1 MSVVAELFDKAG
13 DLILRLWDR
22 GQYFFWAV
30 ASVGTAIL
38 AVLSAGW
45 WFGLGNAPD
54 LFRAYGFP
62 ALILA
67 LCGAVFGIW
76 RKLEDRSKPSLSLI
90 PDEAQSFWAQ
100 SRQQDG
106 RVTTQFCF
114 RMQATNLTDEPVKL
128 SALKLIRP
136 RIKRGVNELAR
147 HVMTRHHAD
156 NVYGFEFAITPKSI
170 SKTSCDIILD
180 KPVGKPGATIT
191 AVVAVSDQRG
201 RWHKVKFQ
209 KLR

>member
-1 MSVVAELFDKAG
+1 
-13 DLILRLWDR
+13 
-22 GQYFFWAV
+22 
-30 ASVGTAIL
+30 VGTAIL

-114 RMQATNLTDEPVKL
+114 RMQATNLTDEL
-128 SALKLIRP
+128 S
-136 RIKRGVNELAR
+136 
-147 HVMTRHHAD
+147 
-156 NVYGFEFAITPKSI
+156 S
-170 SKTSCDIILD
+170 
-180 KPVGKPGATIT
+180 
-191 AVVAVSDQRG
+191 
-201 RWHKVKFQ
+201 FQ
-209 KLR
+209 P

>member
-67 LCGAVFGIW
+67 LCGTVFGIW
-76 RKLEDRSKPSLSLI
+76 RKLEDRSR
-90 PDEAQSFWAQ
+90 DQ
-100 SRQQDG
+100 
-106 RVTTQFCF
+106 T
-114 RMQATNLTDEPVKL
+114 KL
-128 SALKLIRP
+128 SNAHTMAQARFLRP
-136 RIKRGVNELAR
+136 AASAPPLRRAVNSR
-147 HVMTRHHAD
+147 RF
-156 NVYGFEFAITPKSI
+156 N
-170 SKTSCDIILD
+170 
-180 KPVGKPGATIT
+180 
-191 AVVAVSDQRG
+191 
-201 RWHKVKFQ
+201 
-209 KLR
+209 